1 MGLYAQHAYGKSNK
15 ITEGIN
21 DNNISGVI
29 LSPKAETPDNLENY
43 MCKISKYE
51 VEILLD
57 PQFYLL
63 AFEGNISIG
72 KLEKY
77 PFYPKDVINKK
88 YLSIPNNIHNI
99 IKNYIDY
106 QNKLGFKK
114 IISPNIF
121 FDSFDSRLSQ
131 IALSLAN
138 EAINYADKDLLIS
151 ICVNESAF
159 HNFND
164 VCDFLDILSLFE
176 VEGFYIIIE
185 RNKNDNNPNL
195 IDSEI
200 LCNMMY
206 FLYNLSEINMYKVIL
221 GYSDYIG
228 ILLYTTGIEAIA
240 TGWYENTRR
249 FDRKNFYKK
258 DAMRRP
264 SKRYY
269 SNKIF
274 NALLLTPEI
283 AMIQN
288 NGSLGKILSHS
299 KYDAF
304 MYNDLAGSEWS
315 DPISCLS
322 RWDSIKSVLDEI
334 DEKDTILQ
342 KNYFMQKKIIEAQNI
357 YKILPE
363 DFFDSKSKSTH
374 LTSWLEGSKKFCKII
389 ESM

>member
-15 ITEGIN
+15 ITEGIK
-21 DNNISGVI
+21 DKNISGVV
-29 LSPKAETPDNLENY
+29 LSPKAETPSNLEDY
-43 MCKISKYE
+43 IGEMSRYG

-63 AFEGNISIG
+63 AFEGDVSLG
-72 KLEKY
+72 KIEKY
-77 PFYPKDVINKK
+77 PFYSNDVINKK

-99 IKNYIDY
+99 IKNYINY
-106 QNKLGFKK
+106 QNKLGLKE

-121 FDSFDSRLSQ
+121 FESFDSRLSQ

-138 EAINYADKDLLIS
+138 EAINYSDKDLLIS

-159 HNFND
+159 HNFED

-185 RNKNDNNPNL
+185 RNRNASNPNL

-206 FLYNLSEINMYKVIL
+206 FLYNLSEINMYKVVL
-221 GYSDYIG
+221 GYCDYIG

-249 FDRKNFYKK
+249 FDRENFYKK
-258 DAMRRP
+258 DGMRRP
-264 SKRYY
+264 NKRYY

-283 AMIQN
+283 AMVQN
-288 NGSLGKILSHS
+288 NELLGKILSQS
-299 KYDAF
+299 KYDHF

-315 DPISCLS
+315 DSISCLS
-322 RWDSIKSVLDEI
+322 RWDSINSILDEI

-342 KNYFMQKKIIEAQNI
+342 KNYFMQEKIIEAQKI
-357 YKILPE
+357 YRDLPE
-363 DFFDSKSKSTH
+363 EFFESKSKSTH
-374 LTSWLEGSKKFCKII
+374 LSSWLEGLKKFYEII